1 MFVLCNILRSM
12 MILTMLVFS
21 TLTLT
26 KAFADEAPSFKKFT
40 VYQDKPSRNH
50 YYISGYMPDGEC
62 VDMDDAWQQ
71 GCQEG
76 RSCIKAYFGRECATM
91 HQAWAGVYWL
101 QPANNWGDAKGGFN
115 LTGAKRLVFWARG
128 EKGGETIIF
137 SMGGVGMG
145 RTYPDTASAA
155 TEPVKLSN
163 EWKEYSIDLKDKDLS
178 RITGG
183 FAWVGN
189 VKDNSKNSTFYIDNI
204 YYE

>member
-1 MFVLCNILRSM
+1 MSFVLIAHALG
-12 MILTMLVFS
+12 S
-21 TLTLT
+21 TGVM
-26 KAFADEAPSFKKFT
+26 ADDRAPFKKFT

-71 GCQEG
+71 GCKEG
-76 RSCIKAYFGRECATM
+76 RSCIKAYLGRECATM

-101 QPANNWGDAKGGFN
+101 QPANNWGDQRGAYN
-115 LTGAKRLVFWARG
+115 LTGAKKLVFWARG
-128 EKGGETIIF
+128 DKGGETIIF
-137 SMGGVGMG
+137 SMGGVGIG

-155 TEPVKLSN
+155 TEPVKLTQ
-163 EWKEYSIDLKDKDLS
+163 EWTKYTIDLKDKDLT

-189 VKDNSKNSTFYIDNI
+189 VKDNSKNITFYIDDI